1 MEILMQSIKPNA
13 YSRGKNLFMSGDR
26 SQKAEKV

>member
-1 MEILMQSIKPNA
+1 MEIFAPSTKPHA

-26 SQKAEKV
+26 SQKAGKV